1 MRQTTATKLLI
12 WLFLTFF
19 IPFLLGSSLVYW
31 YEKKEC
37 RHVLIQ
43 NLQHTTKKLGECL
56 AEPIASFSP
65 QEGLRVAQMIAQ
77 DQNIVEISVYSN
89 IYQMFLVHI
98 DIPERRNGELF
109 SHEQTVSLEG
119 EAIGK
124 IRITVTSNTIIKDIF
139 SPFLK
144 KILSIFL
151 GMSVIGFLSMGLA
164 FKKYLVIPMR
174 KLLTQADKIGRGDMG
189 DEPFIWE
196 GNDEFATL
204 GKTIEQM
211 REKVFIRFRKMDY
224 QARTDQLTGISNRRD
239 FLEKAKITL
248 EQYRGQNKVFSLI
261 MFDLDDFKKIN
272 DKYGHALGDQVLNI
286 VSFSLKN
293 NLRSGD
299 LFGRWGG
306 EEFLLAIC
314 STSQEQAYQLAE
326 KLRLVICNA
335 SYPMGILVTASFGVV
350 QAQEEDSFQTLLDK
364 ADAAMYLAKKQ
375 GKNQVVQYREE
386 MLDAS

>member
-1 MRQTTATKLLI
+1 MKQTTAVKLLI

-31 YEKKEC
+31 YEKKEG
-37 RHVLIQ
+37 RHALIQ
-43 NLQHTTKKLGECL
+43 NLEHTTKKLAECL

-65 QEGLRVAQMIAQ
+65 QEGLMIAQMIAL
-77 DQNIVEISVYSN
+77 DQNVVEISVYSD
-89 IYQMFLVHI
+89 IYQMSLVHI
-98 DIPERRNGELF
+98 DIPERRKGELF
-109 SHEQTVSLEG
+109 SHEQRVFLEG
-119 EAIGK
+119 DPIGK
-124 IRITVTSNTIIKDIF
+124 IRITVTANTIIKDIF

-151 GMSVIGFLSMGLA
+151 GMSVIGFLFMGLA
-164 FKKYLVIPMR
+164 FKRYLLVPMR
-174 KLLTQADKIGRGDMG
+174 KLLTQADKIGQGYM

-196 GNDEFATL
+196 GSDEFATL

-211 REKVFIRFRKMDY
+211 REKLFIRFRKIDS

-239 FLEKAKITL
+239 FLEKAKATL
-248 EQYRGQNKVFSLI
+248 GQCRSQNKFFSLI
-261 MFDLDDFKKIN
+261 MFDLDDFKNIN
-272 DKYGHALGDQVLNI
+272 DKHGHAVGDQVLNI

-314 STSQEQAYQLAE
+314 ASSEEQGYLLAE

-335 SYPMGILVTASFGVV
+335 SYPMRLIVTASFGVAY
-350 QAQEEDSFQTLLDK
+350 AQEEDSFQTLLDK

-375 GKNQVVQYREE
+375 GKNQVVQYRED
-386 MLDAS
+386 LLHLS